1 MKSDEV
7 IFQQGFGH
15 FLMQLVITLVMTFTL
30 ATLVG
35 GGRLDFIGWVF
46 SFVLSA
52 VIISGAKHVWRTS
65 PRGKSW
71 LVIFSSIS
79 LVCIG
84 LSWLVDAVMMGFAVG
99 VPLAVV
105 FATMLANMH
114 DVAADFE
121 QSMLES
127 RLQ

>member
-15 FLMQLVITLVMTFTL
+15 FLMQLVIILVMTFTL
-30 ATLVG
+30 ASLFG
-35 GGRLDFIGWVF
+35 GGRLDFIGWIF

-52 VIISGAKHVWRTS
+52 IIVSGTKHVWRTS

-79 LVCIG
+79 FVCIG
-84 LSWLVDAVMMGFAVG
+84 LSWLVESVMMGFAVG

-114 DVAADFE
+114 DVAPDFD

-127 RLQ
+127 RFQ